1 MNKLNEKIVDILKQ
15 HPEGK
20 DFFNALDAMIR
31 GDLNILS
38 TFVDFAIGN
47 ITNPKSYVL
56 VLTGRFGIAL
66 INNFG
71 TYLNGLFSQVIL
83 VNGGIREGNVPT
95 ILAENL
101 NSQYCIM
108 FDDSFYSGKTRDT
121 INSKLNE
128 LHANIVETYVVYDGS
143 ITKDRNVFSMFRY
156 HPEPSA
162 VDAEFP
168 GINEDDLE
176 DFISS
181 L

>member
-1 MNKLNEKIVDILKQ
+1 MNKLNEKIGEILKQ

-20 DFFNALDAMIR
+20 DFFNTLDAMIR

-38 TFVDFAIGN
+38 TFVRFAIGN

-71 TYLNGLFSQVIL
+71 TYLNDLFSQVIL
-83 VNGGIREGNVPT
+83 VNGGIREGNVPA

-101 NSQYCIM
+101 GSNHCIM

-128 LHANIVETYVVYDGS
+128 LHASIEETYVVYDGS

-156 HPEPSA
+156 HS
-162 VDAEFP
+162 DTLTKRDD
-168 GINEDDLE
+168 IDDLLL
-176 DFISS
+176 I
-181 L
+181 

>member
-31 GDLNILS
+31 GDLDILS
-38 TFVDFAIGN
+38 TFVHFAIGN

-71 TYLNGLFSQVIL
+71 TYLNDLFSQVIL

-101 NSQYCIM
+101 NSNHCIM

-128 LHANIVETYVVYDGS
+128 LHARIAETYVVYDGS
-143 ITKDRNVFSMFRY
+143 IIKDRNVFSMFRY
-156 HPEPSA
+156 HS
-162 VDAEFP
+162 DALTTNND
-168 GINEDDLE
+168 IDDL
-176 DFISS
+176 
-181 L
+181 LPL